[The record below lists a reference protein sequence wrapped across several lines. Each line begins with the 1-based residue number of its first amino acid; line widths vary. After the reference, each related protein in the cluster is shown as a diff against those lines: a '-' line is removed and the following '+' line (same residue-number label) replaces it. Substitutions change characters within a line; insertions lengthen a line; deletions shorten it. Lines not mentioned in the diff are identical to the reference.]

1 VNAIEWARSAK
12 TDLVALQTRTG
23 IPALFAA
30 AQMCHESAHG
40 DGLSGLARNACN
52 FAGLKWSSWQQ
63 PFGCTPVTF
72 GTWEHLNGQNVNL
85 DDSFCFCPSWQVWL
99 KVYEALLTGSFY
111 GGAIAYKGDP
121 LLFGYHV
128 WKRGWATDP
137 AYLQGLAHWM
147 SALMDDYRDTIS
159 PSPVVPAP
167 VVSTPVNV
175 TVNGAEVACGSSLL
189 DGRTTGLLRPL
200 AEALGA
206 TVGWDA
212 ASKTMIVT
220 RG

>member
-12 TDLVALQTRTG
+12 ADLVALQTRTG

-30 AQMCHESAHG
+30 AQMCQESAHG
-40 DGLSGLARNACN
+40 DGLSGLALNARN
-52 FAGLKWSSWQQ
+52 FAGLKWSSWQE
-63 PFGCTPVTF
+63 PFGCTPITY
-72 GTWEHLNGQNVNL
+72 GTWEYLNGQNVTVN
-85 DDSFCFCPSWQVWL
+85 DAFCSCPSWQVWL
-99 KVYEALLTGSFY
+99 QVYATLLTGSFY

-128 WKRGWATDP
+128 WKTGWATDP

-147 SALMDDYRDTIS
+147 CALMDDYRDTIS
-159 PSPVVPAP
+159 PAPVVPA
-167 VVSTPVNV
+167 PVNV
-175 TVNGAEVACGSSLL
+175 TVNGAKVACGGSMV
-189 DGRTTGLLRPL
+189 DGHTIGHLRPL

-212 ASKTMIVT
+212 ASMTMTVT